1 MKKSKIIIITIITI
15 LVFGAIAMYLWKRN
29 ENSYKIEKVTN
40 IKYNLILENK
50 KYGVIDEIGNIIVKP
65 QYDIIQIPNPS
76 KPVFIC
82 MHDYNVNLQQYE
94 IDVFNE
100 NGQKILTEYES
111 VQALPT
117 ESTWDGIPFEKSVL
131 KYKKNNKYG
140 LISLEN
146 KIITKPIYDSIK
158 AINYKEGMLLVE
170 ENAKYG
176 AINIKGKVIIKP
188 EYDQIT
194 VDNYY
199 NSETMYK
206 ASGFIV
212 KKKVEDSYKY
222 GYINSNGKVLLDTQY
237 TEISRINEIIDDKNI
252 FLLVFKNGQAGIVKN
267 NKTILNYEYE
277 DISYNAYNNMFV
289 IQRNAKS
296 GIADIKGK
304 IIIQPEYDSIM
315 FGGIYINAVKNNE
328 ITILDLQGNKIENNN
343 IYAKLPTSNNNYY
356 ITIDKDEIYRV
367 VDREDNVKIDN
378 NYTYIEHIKDEY
390 FIVYKDGKNGIID
403 LSGKSIAD
411 LKYNSIFKIAGTE
424 IIQAN
429 INNTNNITL
438 LNNEMKIVCNMNNAS
453 IEKEDNYFK
462 VFSNDD
468 IKYFDNN
475 GNEISYKQIEPNN
488 KMYAKKINGKWGF
501 VNEEN
506 KLIINN
512 EYDMVTEFN
521 KYGFAGIKKGGK
533 WGVVNIKGEIIQEPI
548 YSFKW
553 ENPSFIGKY
562 KTINIIISYR
572 ISSIYNK
579 RLHVYYH
586 SVNSFIT
593 FLENRKLLK
602 KRRYY

>member
-1 MKKSKIIIITIITI
+1 MKRSKIIIITIITI

-289 IQRNAKS
+289 IQINAKS

-562 KTINIIISYR
+562 YKT
-572 ISSIYNK
+572 K
-579 RLHVYYH
+579 EWEQEYY
-586 SVNSFIT
+586 T
-593 FLENRKLLK
+593 GELPE
-602 KRRYY
+602 

>member
-29 ENSYKIEKVTN
+29 ENSYNIEKVTN

-562 KTINIIISYR
+562 YKT
-572 ISSIYNK
+572 K
-579 RLHVYYH
+579 EWEQEYY
-586 SVNSFIT
+586 T
-593 FLENRKLLK
+593 GELPE
-602 KRRYY
+602 

>member
-1 MKKSKIIIITIITI
+1 MKRSKIIIITIITI

-562 KTINIIISYR
+562 YKT
-572 ISSIYNK
+572 K
-579 RLHVYYH
+579 EWEQEYY
-586 SVNSFIT
+586 T
-593 FLENRKLLK
+593 GELPE
-602 KRRYY
+602 

>member
-562 KTINIIISYR
+562 YKTKEWEQEY
-572 ISSIYNK
+572 YTEE
-579 RLHVYYH
+579 LH
-586 SVNSFIT
+586 
-593 FLENRKLLK
+593 E
-602 KRRYY
+602 

>member
-15 LVFGAIAMYLWKRN
+15 LVFVAIAMYLWKRN

-40 IKYNLILENK
+40 IKYNLILKNK

-206 ASGFIV
+206 ASGFVV

-521 KYGFAGIKKGGK
+521 KYGFAGIKKDGK

-562 KTINIIISYR
+562 YKT
-572 ISSIYNK
+572 K
-579 RLHVYYH
+579 EWGQEYY
-586 SVNSFIT
+586 T
-593 FLENRKLLK
+593 EKLPE
-602 KRRYY
+602 

>member
-562 KTINIIISYR
+562 YKT
-572 ISSIYNK
+572 K
-579 RLHVYYH
+579 EWEQEYY
-586 SVNSFIT
+586 T
-593 FLENRKLLK
+593 GELPE
-602 KRRYY
+602 

>member
-15 LVFGAIAMYLWKRN
+15 LVFVAIAMYLWKRN

-267 NKTILNYEYE
+267 NKTILDYEYE

-562 KTINIIISYR
+562 YKT
-572 ISSIYNK
+572 K
-579 RLHVYYH
+579 EWEQEYY
-586 SVNSFIT
+586 T
-593 FLENRKLLK
+593 GELPE
-602 KRRYY
+602 